1 LRHREGWS
9 VTSLKAR
16 LILAFSLITL
26 IPLATAMVIL
36 TARIQSMVRNQAED
50 RLGAALDGIAG
61 QAAEDGRHIAAKIE
75 ILARDPQLKR
85 LYLLRPSGSRDLS
98 EYLAERQV
106 LLGLDLLTVAD
117 SSGRVVAMGPAPT
130 GATASSP
137 APPAEVAFNTPAIA
151 RTAGIGALAMV
162 ARSAILYQGAAA
174 GAVQGGL
181 LFDAAALERLGKTS
195 GVEWILRDAQGRVA
209 ATTFPDPKF
218 PDGAPRLPGIG
229 RAEIAGQ
236 TYATRSVPLAVGPPP
251 YATITGLA
259 STASADRAI
268 ASVRLWSALLALLGL
283 AIAIPLAIVWSAQI
297 SRPVERLAAFSENVA
312 RGNWEEPLKLHSVRE
327 LETLVEALDRMRLD
341 LKAYREKLVVS
352 ERQAAWSQMA
362 RKVAHEVK
370 NPLTPIAISI
380 EDLKRSFDQKRPDF
394 PEILNQAVRTIGEE
408 VETLRRLLQEFSDFA
423 RIPAPRIAPCRV
435 SQLLGDL
442 QALYG
447 REVAAGRLVVTLPGP
462 ELMVPA
468 DSGQM
473 RQALINLIKNG
484 LEALNG
490 DGRVT
495 VTAQAHEGALEIAV
509 ADSGSGLS
517 EEQRANLFVPGFTTK
532 AHGSGLGLTI
542 VERIVSDH
550 AGTIAVDAGTSRGTT
565 FRIRIPLASAA
576 S

>member
-1 LRHREGWS
+1 

-36 TARIQSMVRNQAED
+36 TARMQSMVRSQAEE
-50 RLGAALDGIAG
+50 RLGAALDGIAS
-61 QAAEDGRHIAAKIE
+61 QAADNGRRIAARIE

-85 LYLLRPSGSRDLS
+85 LYLLRPTGSRDLT

-106 LLGLDLLTVAD
+106 LLGLDLLTVVD
-117 SSGRVVAMGPAPT
+117 SSGTAVAGSTQSPT
-130 GATASSP
+130 D
-137 APPAEVAFNTPAIA
+137 EVAFNTPAIA
-151 RTAGIGALAMV
+151 RAEGLGALAMV
-162 ARSAILYQGAAA
+162 ARSPILYQGAAT
-174 GAVQGGL
+174 GAIQGGL
-181 LFDAAALERLGKTS
+181 LFDAASLERLGKTS
-195 GVEWILRDAQGRVA
+195 GVEWILRDARGRVA
-209 ATTFPDPKF
+209 ATTLSGLGVPDV
-218 PDGAPRLPGIG
+218 APGPPGIG
-229 RAEIAGQ
+229 RTEIAGQ
-236 TYATRSVPLAVGPPP
+236 TYSTRSVPLSVGRPP

-259 STASADRAI
+259 STESADRAI

-297 SRPVERLAAFSENVA
+297 SRPVERLAAFSEKVA
-312 RGNWEEPLKLHSVRE
+312 HGNWEEPLKLHSVRE

-380 EDLKRSFDQKRPDF
+380 EDLKRSYDQKRPDF

-423 RIPAPRIAPCRV
+423 RIPAPRIAPCPV
-435 SQLLGDL
+435 SQLLGDIE
-442 QALYG
+442 ALYG
-447 REVAAGRLVVTLPGP
+447 REVSAGRLVVTRPGP
-462 ELMVPA
+462 EVMVPV
-468 DSGQM
+468 DPGQI

-495 VTAQAHEGALEIAV
+495 VTAQAREGALEIAV
-509 ADSGSGLS
+509 SDSGTGLS
-517 EEQRANLFVPGFTTK
+517 EEQRTNLFVPGFTTK
-532 AHGSGLGLTI
+532 SHGSGLGLTI

-550 AGTIAVDAGTSRGTT
+550 MGTIAVDAGTGRGTT
-565 FRIRIPLASAA
+565 FRIRLPLSGGAP
-576 S
+576 

>member
-1 LRHREGWS
+1 M
-9 VTSLKAR
+9 TSLKAR

-26 IPLATAMVIL
+26 IPLLTAMVIL
-36 TARIQSMVRNQAED
+36 TARIQSMVRGQAEE
-50 RLGAALDGIAG
+50 RLGAALDGIAA
-61 QAAEDGRHIAAKIE
+61 QAAEDGRHIAAKME

-117 SSGRVVAMGPAPT
+117 SSGRVIATGPGPA
-130 GATASSP
+130 GAAASAL
-137 APPAEVAFNTPAIA
+137 APPSNVAYDTPAIA
-151 RTAGIGALAMV
+151 RAEGLGALAMV
-162 ARSAILYQGAAA
+162 ARSPILYQGAAS

-181 LFDAAALERLGKTS
+181 LFDAASLERLGKTS
-195 GVEWILRDAQGRVA
+195 GVEWILRDPLGRIA
-209 ATTFPDPKF
+209 ATTLPGSGLPY
-218 PDGAPRLPGIG
+218 GEPRVRGIG
-229 RAEIAGQ
+229 RSEIAGQ
-236 TYATRSVPLAVGPPP
+236 TYSTRSVPLAVGAPP

-327 LETLVEALDRMRLD
+327 LETLVRALDRMRLD
-341 LKAYREKLVVS
+341 LKTYREKLVVS

-435 SQLLGDL
+435 SQLLGDIE
-442 QALYG
+442 ALYG
-447 REVAAGRLVVTLPGP
+447 REVSSGRLVVTRPGP
-462 ELMVPA
+462 EIVVPA
-468 DSGQM
+468 DPGQI

-490 DGRVT
+490 TGRVT
-495 VTAQAHEGALEIAV
+495 VSAQALEGALEIAV
-509 ADSGSGLS
+509 ADSGSGLT

-550 AGTIAVDAGTSRGTT
+550 AGKIVVEAGPGRGTT
-565 FRIRIPLASAA
+565 FRIRLPLTGEATS
-576 S
+576 